1 MKSLNKYLSGLSLFA
16 CAALASTN
24 CNAQQTANNSTPEKE
39 KAEMNNPATD
49 STETATTRATLSLQL
64 AARAKASAAAA
75 PAPMLKAFKE
85 GIELAEAMGL
95 EKSAKQV
102 GDMAVDGTLTG
113 WSGDAVT
120 LSKLWNEAF

>member
-1 MKSLNKYLSGLSLFA
+1 M
-16 CAALASTN
+16 CIR
-24 CNAQQTANNSTPEKE
+24 
-39 KAEMNNPATD
+39 D
-49 STETATTRATLSLQL
+49 S
-64 AARAKASAAAA
+64 
-75 PAPMLKAFKE
+75 
-85 GIELAEAMGL
+85 AEAMGL